1 MWKKM
6 KKNHPWLYEA
16 IEWGVFGLA
25 VGAFLLAL
33 AVYLR

>member
-16 IEWGVFGLA
+16 IEWGVFWLA
-25 VGAFLLAL
+25 IWSFLMAL

>member
-16 IEWGVFGLA
+16 IEWGVLGLA